1 MLWILIRSASLRRFY
16 EYQQHM
22 FLWRNKK
29 NINTF
34 GLKKSSYQELCNA
47 LNKATHVLLEYELH
61 ILRNILQIYHGVHVI
76 LMNHNKT
83 ILMNHNDVK
92 YNENQF

>member
-1 MLWILIRSASLRRFY
+1 MKTCCGYSLEAPYWGASN

-34 GLKKSSYQELCNA
+34 GLKKKKHLIKSYGIRWLRFYDNYSMG
-47 LNKATHVLLEYELH
+47 KYVSKYLLHL
-61 ILRNILQIYHGVHVI
+61 
-76 LMNHNKT
+76 
-83 ILMNHNDVK
+83 
-92 YNENQF
+92 